1 MKVSLKNMTQKI
13 FNTATRKKEVL
24 RPVKEGAVGIYVCG
38 ITAYDVCHVGHARS
52 AVVFDVVFRYLR
64 ARGYQVTYIKNFTD
78 IDDKII
84 DRAKKEG
91 VSIAEISERYI
102 KLYNEDMAA
111 LGVATPTVT
120 PKATEHI
127 EDMIALISILMEK
140 GYAYCVDGDVYF
152 AVNDYNQ
159 YARFSGRNLEEM
171 VAGARVDVNDKKK
184 NPLDFALWKKSKE
197 GEPFWESPWGKGRP
211 GWHIE
216 CSAMSRRYLGETFDI
231 HGGGEDLIFPHHE
244 NEIAQSRAA
253 TGKPLANYWMH
264 NGFVKINSEKM
275 SKSVGNI
282 FPVREI
288 LKNCHPEV
296 LRLFM
301 LQSHY
306 RSPVDYSE
314 NSLAEARSGLV
325 RCYTTL
331 QLLKEVPGNLVAN
344 TTLITGKSSVKEEN
358 YISKFKHLADKF
370 NAALDDDFNT
380 AQALGY
386 VFDAVRLT
394 NNFVADE
401 KNMPASNK
409 SKILAT
415 AKKVFDHFGTV
426 LGIFQDDVEHFFQ
439 SDKEMESRKRGLN
452 IREIE
457 NLIKERQT
465 ARQAKDWTKADAIR
479 QELAGL
485 HVVLKDTANT
495 TSWIIE

>member
-1 MKVSLKNMTQKI
+1 MPQKI

-24 RPVKEGAVGIYVCG
+24 QTIKEGAVGIYVCG
-38 ITAYDVCHVGHARS
+38 ITAYDVCHVGHAR
-52 AVVFDVVFRYLR
+52 AAIVFDVAVRHLR
-64 ARGYQVTYIKNFTD
+64 ASGYRVTYVKNFTD

-84 DRAKKEG
+84 ERAKKDG
-91 VSIAEISERYI
+91 VSIKEIAEKYI
-102 KLYNEDMAA
+102 KLHDEDMAA
-111 LGVATPTVT
+111 LGVVTPDVT

-127 EDMIALISILMEK
+127 EEMIDLISVLLDK
-140 GYAYCVDGDVYF
+140 GHAYCVDGDVYF
-152 AVNDYNQ
+152 AINNFHQ
-159 YARFSGRNLEEM
+159 YGGLSGRNLEEM
-171 VAGARVDVNDKKK
+171 IAGARVDINDKKK
-184 NPLDFALWKKSKE
+184 NPLDFALWKNSKE

-216 CSAMSRRYLGETFDI
+216 CSAMSRKYLGETFDI

-244 NEIAQSRAA
+244 NEIAQSQAA

-275 SKSVGNI
+275 SKSLGNI

-288 LKNCHPEV
+288 LKIYHPEV

-314 NSLAEARSGLV
+314 SSLAETRSGLV

-331 QLLKEVPGNLVAN
+331 QLLKETLGKQAISAAASNEKNLAKQQEY
-344 TTLITGKSSVKEEN
+344 LSKLKDLKEKFDSSLN
-358 YISKFKHLADKF
+358 
-370 NAALDDDFNT
+370 DDFNT

-386 VFDAVRLT
+386 VFEAVRLT
-394 NNFVADE
+394 NNFMAME
-401 KNMPASNK
+401 KNMPVAIQKNIFDETRK
-409 SKILAT
+409 A
-415 AKKVFDHFGTV
+415 FDHFGAV
-426 LGIFQDDVEHFFQ
+426 LGVFQDDPDHFFNF
-439 SDKEMESRKRGLN
+439 DREMEVSKRGLN
-452 IREIE
+452 VGEIESLIRE
-457 NLIKERQT
+457 RQA
-465 ARQAKDWTKADAIR
+465 ARAAKDWTKADAIR
-479 QELAGL
+479 QDLAGL